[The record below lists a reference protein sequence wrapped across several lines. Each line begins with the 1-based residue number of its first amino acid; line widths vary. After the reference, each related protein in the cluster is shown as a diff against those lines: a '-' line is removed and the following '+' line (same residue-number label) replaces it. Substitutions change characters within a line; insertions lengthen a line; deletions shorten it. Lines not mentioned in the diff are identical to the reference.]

1 MNKAIMSFCLPG
13 ALLLSGCALN
23 DARHEQCG
31 RPDFLYCLGARP
43 EQCDQMFDKA
53 NVECNAKMEE
63 NSMFANMP
71 DNMKQN
77 YTNRCIVG
85 SLVAQSGKEEDKVKG
100 CIRW

>member
-1 MNKAIMSFCLPG
+1 MNKLLWSLCLPG

-31 RPDFLYCLGARP
+31 RPDFLYFLGARP

-53 NVECNAKMEE
+53 NVECNAKMAD
-63 NSMFANMP
+63 NSMLANMP

-77 YTNRCIVG
+77 YTNRCIVD